1 MKKHFF
7 LFLFI
12 FGFIYSCF
20 AANDSISSK
29 IIIYRENNFYASA
42 NAYKIFANDSMI
54 VKLRNN
60 SYFAFDCKPGEYKVI
75 VDKIENT
82 SMKINVLGGR
92 TYYLRLSINRGFWSP
107 IQELIW
113 VDSSMAVSR
122 ILTRNLQLQAKGQLS
137 LFRPHNRIGINLS
150 TGLGFNS
157 FPMFLT
163 TDSAYSKISFA
174 GGYGIGIKYG
184 CEISKHFDLAIDINY
199 QFSILMPYLS
209 NATTVFRRGSI
220 SITPSYIIPIGDGE
234 TKRLKIGGGYDFYC
248 LPQLSVGGYKIQ
260 KGFNETWNY
269 NLASGFHASVN
280 FEMNFST
287 KWSLNYGLKYY
298 YVKYTYLSGG
308 INRWPKEGDAL
319 YNTNGSGIDL
329 LLGLYYHF

>member
-75 VDKIENT
+75 VNKIENT
-82 SMKINVLGGR
+82 TIKINVLEGR

-137 LFRPHNRIGINLS
+137 LFRPQHRIGTNLII
-150 TGLGFNS
+150 GGGFNS
-157 FPMFLT
+157 FPMFKT
-163 TDSAYSKISFA
+163 NDGDASISF
-174 GGYGIGIKYG
+174 GGGFGFGILYGY
-184 CEISKHFDLAIDINY
+184 EITKHFDLALNLNY
-199 QFSILMPYLS
+199 QFSILMPYLN
-209 NATTVFRRGSI
+209 NATTVFRRGCI

-234 TKRLKIGGGYDFYC
+234 TKRLKIGGGYDLYC
-248 LPQLSVGGYKIQ
+248 LPQLSVGGYKIP

-298 YVKYTYLSGG
+298 YVKYSYKSGG
-308 INRWPKEGDAL
+308 INYYPSADGLRIP
-319 YNTNGSGIDL
+319 NGSGIDL
-329 LLGLYYHF
+329 LIGLYYHF